1 MGAVPLALASAFPRE
16 ALRKDR
22 HQELKE
28 PPNHRVE
35 GNPADVWIIAP
46 ETLPTCS
53 LGQGPD
59 PADMEI
65 SGHVER

>member
-1 MGAVPLALASAFPRE
+1 MGAVLLALASAFPRE

-35 GNPADVWIIAP
+35 GNPADVWISLDYR
-46 ETLPTCS
+46 TRNFTSLLPW
-53 LGQGPD
+53 
-59 PADMEI
+59 
-65 SGHVER
+65 SGS